1 VKKQNGVSI
10 PSIIRQTRSSEE
22 FIAYCEG
29 EFDRRMNSGDEF
41 DEEGFRE
48 AMEVAREA
56 LDRIESIVRSA

>member
-1 VKKQNGVSI
+1 MTEESGAAT

-22 FIAYCEG
+22 FVAYCEG

-48 AMEVAREA
+48 AMDVALAKLRKLEEGA
-56 LDRIESIVRSA
+56 

>member
-1 VKKQNGVSI
+1 VTKQSGTAT

-22 FIAYCEG
+22 FVAYCEG

-48 AMEVAREA
+48 AMNIA
-56 LDRIESIVRSA
+56 LAKLRNLEEGA